1 MEEKDEHKHKCPLF
15 TDMVCPK
22 GQAASQA
29 CSVRVN
35 GDFDPMQYFKD
46 RLIVNCAIHRNQ
58 KRLAN
63 ESEK

>member
-1 MEEKDEHKHKCPLF
+1 MEDKDKHQCPLF

-22 GQAASQA
+22 GQEASEA

-46 RLIVNCAIHRNQ
+46 RLILHCAIHRNQ

-63 ESEK
+63 KPAK